1 MKHAQATNGYLCPV
15 SVASQTISL
24 VKREFLQEQRQ
35 KYAIFGMLLYVIS
48 TIFVSKFSFKVVED
62 IPVWNALFWT
72 ILLFSSVIGV
82 ARSFQQETR
91 GRLLYLYF
99 MVDPRAL
106 ILAKMIYNVFLLLVL
121 AITGFFFFTFLVGN
135 PVSDYGLFLL
145 TLFLGCTGLA
155 IAFTMISAI
164 ASRAGN
170 NFTLMSILGFPVII
184 PLLMVTVKLSKIA
197 VDGVYS
203 PTTTTYLLVLVM
215 LNFLVAG
222 LGYLLF
228 PFLWRD

>member
-1 MKHAQATNGYLCPV
+1 MYLYTV
-15 SVASQTISL
+15 SLWTQTVAL

-35 KYAIFGMLLYVIS
+35 KYAIFGMLLYVVS
-48 TIFVSKFSFKVVED
+48 TIFVSKTSFKVIEE

-82 ARSFQQETR
+82 ARSFQQESR

-99 MVDPRAL
+99 FANPRAVV
-106 ILAKMIYNVFLLLVL
+106 LAKMIYNIILMLVL
-121 AITGFFFFTFLVGN
+121 ALAGLFFFTFLIGN
-135 PVSDYGLFLL
+135 PIGNFPLFLL
-145 TLFLGCTGLA
+145 TLLLGISGLA

-170 NFTLMSILGFPVII
+170 NFTLMSILGFPVVL
-184 PLLMVTVKLSKIA
+184 PLLMVTIKLSKIA

-203 PTTTTYLLVLVM
+203 PATMTYVLALVM
-215 LNFLVAG
+215 LNVLVTA
-222 LGYLLF
+222 LAYLLF
-228 PFLWRD
+228 PYLWRD

>member
-1 MKHAQATNGYLCPV
+1 M
-15 SVASQTISL
+15 
-24 VKREFLQEQRQ
+24 
-35 KYAIFGMLLYVIS
+35 FGMLLYVVS
-48 TIFVSKFSFKVVED
+48 TVFVSKFSFKVITE

-99 MVDPRAL
+99 LADPRAV
-106 ILAKMIYNVFLLLVL
+106 ILAKMIYNIVL
-121 AITGFFFFTFLVGN
+121 MLALAAAGLFFFTFLVGN
-135 PVSDYGLFLL
+135 PIGDFSLFLL

-170 NFTLMSILGFPVII
+170 NFTLMSILGFPVVL
-184 PLLMVTVKLSKIA
+184 PLLMVTIKLSKIA

-203 PTTTTYLLVLVM
+203 PATMTYVLALIM
-215 LNFLVAG
+215 LNILVAG
-222 LGYLLF
+222 LAYLLF
-228 PFLWRD
+228 PYLWRD